1 MKTILVVDDDA
12 DLRDLLSFE
21 LKSSGYLVFVAENGR
36 EAFQIV
42 MKEKIDVVLTDVRMP
57 NGDGVE
63 LLNQI
68 KGRNGKA
75 PAVILVTGFAGL
87 SIEDA
92 YDKGAYRMLKKP
104 FAFDDLIAT
113 LESSLLPNSEK
124 LAQKKPT
131 SERDLKVDLQF
142 SQYAEAVSTQ
152 ALHIGQGGMFIK
164 MENPQAFLSQNVEF
178 NIQFQSG
185 ELEGL
190 SGQAQIRWVRSTSKN
205 SLPSGFGV
213 EFSYI
218 EPKHQK
224 SMFAFLDQLQEK
236 AFIPKN

>member
-1 MKTILVVDDDA
+1 MKTILLVDDDP
-12 DLRDLLSFE
+12 DLRELLSFE
-21 LKSSGYLVFVAENGR
+21 ISNSGYKVFVAQNGR

-42 MKEKIDVVLTDVRMP
+42 IKEKIDVVLSDVRMP

-68 KGRNGKA
+68 KSHNVKA

-92 YDKGAYRMLKKP
+92 YDQGAYRMIKKP
-104 FAFDDLIAT
+104 FALADLNAT
-113 LESSLLPNSEK
+113 LENSALSNSEK
-124 LAQKKPT
+124 LVHQKPA
-131 SERDLKVDLQF
+131 SERDLKVNLQF
-142 SQYAEAVSTQ
+142 SQYADAVATQ
-152 ALHIGQGGMFIK
+152 ALHIGQGGMFVK

-205 SLPSGFGV
+205 DFPSGIGV

-218 EPKHQK
+218 DPKYQK

>member
-1 MKTILVVDDDA
+1 MKTVLVVDDDR
-12 DLRDLLSFE
+12 DLRELISFE
-21 LKSSGYLVFVAENGR
+21 IMNSGYKVFVAENGG

-68 KGRNGKA
+68 KGRNVKA

-92 YDKGAYRMLKKP
+92 YNQGAYRMFKKP
-104 FAFDDLIAT
+104 FALANLIAT

-124 LAQKKPT
+124 LVHQKPS
-131 SERDLKVDLQF
+131 SERDLKIDLQF
-142 SQYAEAVSTQ
+142 SQYAEAVSNQ
-152 ALHIGQGGMFIK
+152 ALHIGQGGMFVK

-205 SLPSGFGV
+205 GFSSGIGV

-218 EPKHQK
+218 DPKHQK